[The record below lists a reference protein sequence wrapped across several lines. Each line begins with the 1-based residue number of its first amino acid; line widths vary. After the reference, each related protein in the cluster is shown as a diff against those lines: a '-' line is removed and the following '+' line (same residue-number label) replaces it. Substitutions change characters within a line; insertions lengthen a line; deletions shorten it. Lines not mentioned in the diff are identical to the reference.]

1 VKAIV
6 RRLARLE
13 DRYVP
18 REDAESERLRE
29 RLRRAR
35 ERMQAMGH
43 ELPSPLV
50 YDGPP
55 SSLGERILLARRH
68 PMPRLAMAEGQK
80 NLGTKCAT

>member
-1 VKAIV
+1 MKAIV

-29 RLRRAR
+29 RLCRAQ
-35 ERMQAMGH
+35 ERLQSMGH
-43 ELPSPLV
+43 PLPLPLV

-55 SSLGERILLARRH
+55 LNLGERILWARRI
-68 PMPRLAMAEGQK
+68 REAIC
-80 NLGTKCAT
+80 GT

>member
-13 DRYVP
+13 DRFVP

-35 ERMQAMGH
+35 ERLQSLGH
-43 ELPSPLV
+43 LLPPLV
-50 YDGPP
+50 YNGPP
-55 SSLGERILLARRH
+55 SSLGERILLARRNGG
-68 PMPRLAMAEGQK
+68 A
-80 NLGTKCAT
+80 KCTT

>member
-29 RLRRAR
+29 RLRRAQ
-35 ERMQAMGH
+35 ERLASTGH
-43 ELPSPLV
+43 PLPPPLT

-55 SSLGERILLARRH
+55 LSLDERILLARRNH
-68 PMPRLAMAEGQK
+68 SAEQI
-80 NLGTKCAT
+80 TK

>member
-1 VKAIV
+1 VRAIA

-29 RLRRAR
+29 QFRRAR
-35 ERMQAMGH
+35 ERLQSMGH
-43 ELPSPLV
+43 PLPPPLV

-55 SSLGERILLARRH
+55 LSLGERILLARRNH
-68 PMPRLAMAEGQK
+68 MWRPEMAEG
-80 NLGTKCAT
+80 